1 MNNCILISDSFVQ
14 KWEKIRVKLVLGLA
28 VVILLELG
36 LAIAPVAY
44 HCQQAT
50 ALSSV
55 RAYNKCWEYV

>member
-1 MNNCILISDSFVQ
+1 VG
-14 KWEKIRVKLVLGLA
+14 KIRVKLVLGLA